1 MDMMTKNR
9 RAAKLA
15 LIVVVS
21 AGATLAAGETKKEF
35 RFTVRAGATVS
46 IVNPYGPISLK
57 PAVGNQV
64 LVTVTL
70 HSDKVE
76 VSHEQSGKRVELR
89 SQLLPG
95 ADQNTGA
102 AEYIVFIP
110 STTSV
115 NLHSNTGPLR
125 VEKLRG
131 DVIVEAVSAV
141 VEVRDINNVHVH
153 IKTMNGPITLS
164 NIHDGHV
171 EVTSISGDVNL
182 NSVSGP
188 LVQVNSSSG
197 KIRYD
202 GDFGA
207 GGDYSLTSHTGDID
221 AIAPAQAPINVTA
234 QTVRGKVDSDF
245 DLEARRFAPR
255 DSSDKSSFLGK
266 AWSLV
271 KLRSFSGKIHL
282 RKR

>member
-1 MDMMTKNR
+1 MKTINR
-9 RAAKLA
+9 RSVKLA

-21 AGATLAAGETKKEF
+21 AGATLVAGETKKEF
-35 RFTVRAGATVS
+35 RFTVRPGSTVS

-95 ADQNTGA
+95 ADQTSGI
-102 AEYIVFIP
+102 AEYAVFIP
-110 STTSV
+110 STTNV
-115 NLHSNTGPLR
+115 NLHANTGPLR
-125 VEKLRG
+125 VEKLHG
-131 DVIVEAVSAV
+131 DVIVEAVSAL

-164 NIHDGHV
+164 NIHQGHV

-221 AIAPAQAPINVTA
+221 AVAPAEAPIDVTA

-245 DLEARRFAPR
+245 DLEAKRIVPR
-255 DSSDKSSFLGK
+255 DDNNKSSFLGK